1 MFLLSHWLKR
11 KIKEYQFQR
20 KAVLENDLIRKSFS
34 AESNGHALSSI
45 SARNKIFPALLS
57 ISLVVVLP
65 FVIWGSG
72 SSKVNHPDMETL
84 PPLSIIK
91 ETPLP
96 TEPRLPSELKKEET
110 REAKVLT
117 EKPQFIEIEKDNATP
132 PPVAREAPPLPD
144 EKWEVIKNKETFLR
158 RSVRNTVLVD
168 KANRKLYVTRRQED
182 RYQIIREFPVSVG
195 EIQGNKMDQGDKR
208 TPEGIYKIIDVKFD
222 EELLPMFGPMSFVLS
237 YPNDRD
243 RLLGKTGSG
252 IWLHGTGVG
261 ELTPDTKG
269 CVELTDAG
277 IVELSSYLSYGTPI
291 FIFPARRPLVKQ
303 EGGIPISLVNGLEIE
318 YLKELPLLKARLEG
332 RKKG

>member
-1 MFLLSHWLKR
+1 MLFRS
-11 KIKEYQFQR
+11 
-20 KAVLENDLIRKSFS
+20 
-34 AESNGHALSSI
+34 
-45 SARNKIFPALLS
+45 
-57 ISLVVVLP
+57 
-65 FVIWGSG
+65 
-72 SSKVNHPDMETL
+72 
-84 PPLSIIK
+84 
-91 ETPLP
+91 
-96 TEPRLPSELKKEET
+96 
-110 REAKVLT
+110 
-117 EKPQFIEIEKDNATP
+117 
-132 PPVAREAPPLPD
+132 
-144 EKWEVIKNKETFLR
+144 WEVIKNKETFLR
-158 RSVRNTVLVD
+158 RPVRNTVLVD